1 MKKRFFAL
9 LLAVCIA
16 CTMLVMPAS
25 AGGSNTAVQAAV
37 MLGGLD
43 SGQDAGAALTRGQ
56 LAKLLAAFSSYRE
69 SAAAGNTSGALF
81 TDVAG
86 SDPLAA
92 PIRIAVQ
99 QGWMSGYSDG
109 SFRPSN
115 TVTLEEACAAVLNL
129 LGYDVTTLN
138 DTFPTAQL
146 NKARELGLRSDLAAG
161 QGDTLTIADGAL
173 LLYNALTAQTAEGET
188 YGSTLGLTVTDGQ
201 VDVSS
206 VLLED
211 VEGPFVADGSSQ
223 LPFEPEAVY
232 RNDEVTNSASLHTYD
247 VYYYNVN
254 ARTLWIYTTK
264 AAGRITAV
272 SPSASAPTSVT
283 VAGTEYT
290 IGSSQAASALSSL
303 NGGGVGQVVTLLL
316 GMDDEVVRVLTGSE
330 ADQVFYGVVQD
341 SSRSLIE
348 DNGADV
354 LQNVTVACTDGVT
367 RTVQVDKSLN
377 YPAGWLVEITVDEN
391 GESIRS
397 IDEKHTSGAFN
408 SGSTALGGTALA
420 EDVEILDT
428 TGEGMA
434 GTIRPSRLSGV
445 TLASDDVRYYTTNE
459 AGEIDRLILDN
470 VTGDLWT
477 YGVLDDVRN
486 LTDAAAA
493 AIDGTSG
500 SDTGSS
506 GSSLST
512 LADSILPTTSEILY
526 GIIDGSILSTFW
538 ESLTSSPSSSLST
551 LADSILPT
559 TSEILYGIIDGSIL
573 STFWESLTSSP
584 SSIASWLLSAAS
596 DSTTG
601 PLSSV
606 LGWLGDGASY
616 VCYIDGE
623 NTALNTSVKYPVVAG
638 GIAVGKNASDEVTS
652 MRQLMPVLIDG
663 LGAASATS
671 GGTRY
676 ETADDMQVYLW
687 YKGQYFATTLSQ
699 VNPEEYYLIGWR
711 DNMCCAAGNKIRV
724 LVAVKKD

>member
-1 MKKRFFAL
+1 MKKRICAL

-16 CTMLVMPAS
+16 CTMLAAPAS

-43 SGQDAGAALTRGQ
+43 STQDAGAALTRGQ
-56 LAKLLAAFSSYRE
+56 LAKLLTAFSPYRE
-69 SAAAGNTSGALF
+69 SAAGSSSGSVF

-86 SDPLAA
+86 SDPLAPA
-92 PIRIAVQ
+92 IRTAVQ

-109 SFRPSN
+109 SFRPEN
-115 TVTLEEACAAVLNL
+115 PVTLEEACAAALNL
-129 LGYDVTTLN
+129 LGYDVTTLSG
-138 DTFPTAQL
+138 TFPAAQL
-146 NKARELGLRSDLAAG
+146 NKARELGLRDDLAAG
-161 QGDTLTIADGAL
+161 QGDTLTIADGAV
-173 LLYNALTAQTAEGET
+173 LLYNALTASTAEGEV
-188 YGSTLGLTVTDGQ
+188 YGSTLGLTVTDGK

-211 VEGPFVADGSSQ
+211 VEGPFVSDGSTQ
-223 LPFEPEAVY
+223 LPFTPEAVY
-232 RNDEVTNSASLHTYD
+232 RNDEAAASAALSAYD
-247 VYYYNVN
+247 VYYYSAN

-290 IGSSQAASALSSL
+290 IGSPQAASALSSL

-330 ADQVFYGVVQD
+330 ADQVFYGVVQA
-341 SSRSLIE
+341 SSRSLVE

-377 YPAGWLVEITVDEN
+377 YPAGWLVEVTVDEN
-391 GESIRS
+391 GEHIQS
-397 IDEKHTSGAFN
+397 IDEKHTSGTFSA
-408 SGSTALGGTALA
+408 GGDALGSTALA

-434 GTIRPSRLSGV
+434 GTIRPSRLAGVRLDSG
-445 TLASDDVRYYTTNE
+445 DVRYYTTNA

-538 ESLTSSPSSSLST
+538 ESLTSSPSS
-551 LADSILPT
+551 
-559 TSEILYGIIDGSIL
+559 
-573 STFWESLTSSP
+573 
-584 SSIASWLLSAAS
+584 IASWLLSVAS

-652 MRQLMPVLIDG
+652 MQQLMPVLIDG

-711 DNMCCAAGNKIRV
+711 DNMGCAAGNKIRV

>member
-16 CTMLVMPAS
+16 CTMLVMTAS

-211 VEGPFVADGSSQ
+211 VEGPFVADGSTQ

-538 ESLTSSPSSSLST
+538 ESLTSSPSS
-551 LADSILPT
+551 
-559 TSEILYGIIDGSIL
+559 
-573 STFWESLTSSP
+573 
-584 SSIASWLLSAAS
+584 IASWLLSAAS

-652 MRQLMPVLIDG
+652 MQQLMPVLIDG

-711 DNMCCAAGNKIRV
+711 DNMGCAAGNKIRV

>member
-211 VEGPFVADGSSQ
+211 VEGPFVADGSTQ

-538 ESLTSSPSSSLST
+538 ESLTSSPSS
-551 LADSILPT
+551 
-559 TSEILYGIIDGSIL
+559 
-573 STFWESLTSSP
+573 
-584 SSIASWLLSAAS
+584 IASWLLSAAS

-652 MRQLMPVLIDG
+652 MQQLMPVLIDG

-699 VNPEEYYLIGWR
+699 VNPEEYYLTGWR
-711 DNMCCAAGNKIRV
+711 DNMGCAAGNKIRV

>member
-56 LAKLLAAFSSYRE
+56 LARLLAAFSSYRE

-211 VEGPFVADGSSQ
+211 VEGPFVADGSTQ

-538 ESLTSSPSSSLST
+538 ESLTSSPSS
-551 LADSILPT
+551 
-559 TSEILYGIIDGSIL
+559 
-573 STFWESLTSSP
+573 
-584 SSIASWLLSAAS
+584 IASWLLSAAS

-652 MRQLMPVLIDG
+652 MQQLMPVLIDG

-711 DNMCCAAGNKIRV
+711 DNMGCAAGNKIRV

>member
-16 CTMLVMPAS
+16 CTMLVMTAS

-211 VEGPFVADGSSQ
+211 VEGPFVADGSTQ

-232 RNDEVTNSASLHTYD
+232 RNDQVANSASLHTYD

-512 LADSILPTTSEILY
+512 LADSILPS
-526 GIIDGSILSTFW
+526 
-538 ESLTSSPSSSLST
+538 
-551 LADSILPT
+551 

-652 MRQLMPVLIDG
+652 MQQLMPVLIDG

-711 DNMCCAAGNKIRV
+711 DNMGCAAGNKIRV

>member
-43 SGQDAGAALTRGQ
+43 SGQDADAALTRGQ

-211 VEGPFVADGSSQ
+211 VEGPFVADDSTQ

-290 IGSSQAASALSSL
+290 IGSSQAALALSSL

-538 ESLTSSPSSSLST
+538 ESLTSSPSS
-551 LADSILPT
+551 
-559 TSEILYGIIDGSIL
+559 
-573 STFWESLTSSP
+573 
-584 SSIASWLLSAAS
+584 IASWLLSAAS

-652 MRQLMPVLIDG
+652 MQQLMPVLIDG

-711 DNMCCAAGNKIRV
+711 DNMGCAAGNKIRV

>member
-211 VEGPFVADGSSQ
+211 VEGPFVADDSTQ

-538 ESLTSSPSSSLST
+538 ESLTSSPSS
-551 LADSILPT
+551 
-559 TSEILYGIIDGSIL
+559 
-573 STFWESLTSSP
+573 
-584 SSIASWLLSAAS
+584 IASWLLSAAS

-616 VCYIDGE
+616 VCYVDGE

-652 MRQLMPVLIDG
+652 MQQLMPVLIDG

-711 DNMCCAAGNKIRV
+711 DNMGCAAGNKIRV

>member
-56 LAKLLAAFSSYRE
+56 LAKLLAAFSGYRE

-211 VEGPFVADGSSQ
+211 VEGPFVADGSTQ

-377 YPAGWLVEITVDEN
+377 YPAGWLVEVTVDEN

-526 GIIDGSILSTFW
+526 GIIDGSILSTF
-538 ESLTSSPSSSLST
+538 L
-551 LADSILPT
+551 
-559 TSEILYGIIDGSIL
+559 
-573 STFWESLTSSP
+573 ESLTSSP

-652 MRQLMPVLIDG
+652 MQQLMPVLIDG

-676 ETADDMQVYLW
+676 ETAGDMQVYLW

-711 DNMCCAAGNKIRV
+711 DNMGCAAGNKIRV

>member
-56 LAKLLAAFSSYRE
+56 LAKLLAAFSGYRE

-211 VEGPFVADGSSQ
+211 VEGPFVADGSTQ

-486 LTDAAAA
+486 LTDATAA

-512 LADSILPTTSEILY
+512 LADSILPS
-526 GIIDGSILSTFW
+526 
-538 ESLTSSPSSSLST
+538 
-551 LADSILPT
+551 

-652 MRQLMPVLIDG
+652 MQQLMPVLIDG

-711 DNMCCAAGNKIRV
+711 DNMGCAAGNKIRV

>member
-1 MKKRFFAL
+1 MKKRICAL

-16 CTMLVMPAS
+16 CTMLAAPAS

-43 SGQDAGAALTRGQ
+43 STQDAGAALTRGQ
-56 LAKLLAAFSSYRE
+56 LAKLLTAFSPYRE
-69 SAAAGNTSGALF
+69 SAAGSSSGSVF

-86 SDPLAA
+86 SDPLAPA
-92 PIRIAVQ
+92 IRTAVQ

-109 SFRPSN
+109 SFRPEN
-115 TVTLEEACAAVLNL
+115 PVTLEEACAAALNL
-129 LGYDVTTLN
+129 LGYDVTTLSG
-138 DTFPTAQL
+138 TFPAAQL
-146 NKARELGLRSDLAAG
+146 NKARELGLRDDLAAG
-161 QGDTLTIADGAL
+161 QGD
-173 LLYNALTAQTAEGET
+173 TAEGET
-188 YGSTLGLTVTDGQ
+188 YGSTLGLTVTDGK

-211 VEGPFVADGSSQ
+211 VEGPFVSDGSTQ
-223 LPFEPEAVY
+223 LPFTPEAVY
-232 RNDEVTNSASLHTYD
+232 RNDEAAASVALSAYD
-247 VYYYNVN
+247 VYYYSAN

-283 VAGTEYT
+283 VAGTEYV

-330 ADQVFYGVVQD
+330 ADQVFYGVVQA
-341 SSRSLIE
+341 SSRSLVE

-377 YPAGWLVEITVDEN
+377 YPAGWLVEVTVDEN
-391 GESIRS
+391 GEHIQS
-397 IDEKHTSGAFN
+397 IDEKHTSGTFSA
-408 SGSTALGGTALA
+408 GGDALGSTALA

-434 GTIRPSRLSGV
+434 GTIRPSRLAGV
-445 TLASDDVRYYTTNE
+445 TLDSGDVRYYTTNA

-500 SDTGSS
+500 GDSSAGS
-506 GSSLST
+506 GSSLSA
-512 LADSILPTTSEILY
+512 LADSVLPS
-526 GIIDGSILSTFW
+526 
-538 ESLTSSPSSSLST
+538 
-551 LADSILPT
+551 

-584 SSIASWLLSAAS
+584 SSIASWLLGAAADNTS
-596 DSTTG
+596 G
-601 PLSSV
+601 AVSSV
-606 LGWLGDGASY
+606 LGWLGKGASY
-616 VCYIDGE
+616 VCCIDGE
-623 NTALNTSVKYPVVAG
+623 NTTLNTSVKYPVVAG
-638 GIAVGKNASDEVTS
+638 GIAVGQNASGEVTS

-663 LGAASATS
+663 LGAAWASS
-671 GGTRY
+671 GGARY

-687 YKGQYFATTLSQ
+687 YKGQYFATTLAQ
-699 VNPEEYYLIGWR
+699 VDPEDYYLIGWR
-711 DNMCCAAGNKIRV
+711 DNMGCAAGSKIRV

>member
-129 LGYDVTTLN
+129 LGYDITTLN

-211 VEGPFVADGSSQ
+211 VEGPFVADGSTQ

-232 RNDEVTNSASLHTYD
+232 RNDEVTNSASLHTCD

-397 IDEKHTSGAFN
+397 IDEKHTSGAFS

-486 LTDAAAA
+486 LTNAAAA

-512 LADSILPTTSEILY
+512 LADSILPS
-526 GIIDGSILSTFW
+526 
-538 ESLTSSPSSSLST
+538 
-551 LADSILPT
+551 

-638 GIAVGKNASDEVTS
+638 GVAVGKNASDEVTS
-652 MRQLMPVLIDG
+652 MQQLMPVLIDG

-711 DNMCCAAGNKIRV
+711 DNMGCAAGNKIRV

>member
-25 AGGSNTAVQAAV
+25 AGGSHTAVQAAV

-69 SAAAGNTSGALF
+69 SAAAGNTSGAIF

-211 VEGPFVADGSSQ
+211 VEGPFVADGSTQ

-445 TLASDDVRYYTTNE
+445 TLASGDVRYYTTNE

-512 LADSILPTTSEILY
+512 LADSILPS
-526 GIIDGSILSTFW
+526 
-538 ESLTSSPSSSLST
+538 
-551 LADSILPT
+551 

-652 MRQLMPVLIDG
+652 MQQLMPVLIDG
-663 LGAASATS
+663 LGAASATC

-676 ETADDMQVYLW
+676 ETAGDMQVYLW

-711 DNMCCAAGNKIRV
+711 DNMGCAAGNKIRV

>member
-211 VEGPFVADGSSQ
+211 VEGPFVADGSTQ
-223 LPFEPEAVY
+223 LPFESEAVY

-493 AIDGTSG
+493 AINGTSG

-506 GSSLST
+506 G
-512 LADSILPTTSEILY
+512 
-526 GIIDGSILSTFW
+526 
-538 ESLTSSPSSSLST
+538 SSLST

-652 MRQLMPVLIDG
+652 MQQLMPVLIDG

-711 DNMCCAAGNKIRV
+711 DNMGCAAGNKIRV

>member
-25 AGGSNTAVQAAV
+25 AGGSHTAVQAAV

-81 TDVAG
+81 TNVAG

-211 VEGPFVADGSSQ
+211 VEGPFVADDSTQ

-348 DNGADV
+348 DNGADM

-434 GTIRPSRLSGV
+434 GTIRSSRLSGV

-538 ESLTSSPSSSLST
+538 ESLTSSPSS
-551 LADSILPT
+551 
-559 TSEILYGIIDGSIL
+559 
-573 STFWESLTSSP
+573 
-584 SSIASWLLSAAS
+584 IASWLLSAAS
-596 DSTTG
+596 DNTTG

-623 NTALNTSVKYPVVAG
+623 NTALNTSVKYSVVAG

-652 MRQLMPVLIDG
+652 MQQLMPVLIDG

-711 DNMCCAAGNKIRV
+711 DNMGCAAGNKIRV

>member
-43 SGQDAGAALTRGQ
+43 SGQDADAALTRGQ

-211 VEGPFVADGSSQ
+211 VEGPFVADGSTQ

-428 TGEGMA
+428 TEEGMA

-486 LTDAAAA
+486 LTSAAADV
-493 AIDGTSG
+493 IDEQIGRPSGDVTLPGGTT
-500 SDTGSS
+500 TGS
-506 GSSLST
+506 GNAA
-512 LADSILPTTSEILY
+512 ADVANIILPSTSDILY
-526 GIIDGSILSTFW
+526 GIIDGSIASTLW
-538 ESLTSSPSSSLST
+538 DSLTSSTGSVASYVLR
-551 LADSILPT
+551 LAADN
-559 TSEILYGIIDGSIL
+559 
-573 STFWESLTSSP
+573 
-584 SSIASWLLSAAS
+584 
-596 DSTTG
+596 TTG
-601 PLSSV
+601 AMSNI
-606 LGWLGDGASY
+606 LGWLGKGASY
-616 VCYIDGE
+616 VCYINGE
-623 NTALNTSVKYPVVAG
+623 SATLNTAVKYPVLAG
-638 GIAVGKNASDEVTS
+638 GVAVSRSPSGTVKN
-652 MRQLMPVLIDG
+652 MIQLMPVMIDKV
-663 LGAASATS
+663 GAASVMS
-671 GGTRY
+671 GSTRY
-676 ETADDMQVYLW
+676 ETADNMQVYLW
-687 YKGQYFATTLSQ
+687 YRGQYYPTTLAQ
-699 VNPEEYYLIGWR
+699 VNPAEYHLIGWY
-711 DNMCCAAGNKIRV
+711 DNLGCTAGNKIRV

>member
-25 AGGSNTAVQAAV
+25 AGGSNTAVQVAV

-211 VEGPFVADGSSQ
+211 VEGPFVADDSTQ

-538 ESLTSSPSSSLST
+538 ESLTSSPSS
-551 LADSILPT
+551 
-559 TSEILYGIIDGSIL
+559 
-573 STFWESLTSSP
+573 
-584 SSIASWLLSAAS
+584 IASWLLSAAS
-596 DSTTG
+596 DNTTG

-652 MRQLMPVLIDG
+652 MQQLMPVLIDG

-711 DNMCCAAGNKIRV
+711 DNMGCAAGNKIRV

>member
-129 LGYDVTTLN
+129 LGYNVTTLN

-211 VEGPFVADGSSQ
+211 VEGPFVADGSTQ
-223 LPFEPEAVY
+223 LPFEPEAIY

-538 ESLTSSPSSSLST
+538 ESLTSSPSS
-551 LADSILPT
+551 
-559 TSEILYGIIDGSIL
+559 
-573 STFWESLTSSP
+573 
-584 SSIASWLLSAAS
+584 IASWLLSAAS

-638 GIAVGKNASDEVTS
+638 GIAVGKNTSDEVTS
-652 MRQLMPVLIDG
+652 MQQLMPVLIDG

-711 DNMCCAAGNKIRV
+711 DNMGCAAGNKIRV

>member
-211 VEGPFVADGSSQ
+211 VEGPFVADGSTQ

-391 GESIRS
+391 GENIRS
-397 IDEKHTSGAFN
+397 IDEKRTSGAFN

-506 GSSLST
+506 GNSLST

-538 ESLTSSPSSSLST
+538 ESLTSS
-551 LADSILPT
+551 
-559 TSEILYGIIDGSIL
+559 
-573 STFWESLTSSP
+573 
-584 SSIASWLLSAAS
+584 LLSAAS

-652 MRQLMPVLIDG
+652 MQQLMPVLIDG

-711 DNMCCAAGNKIRV
+711 DNMGCAAGNKIRV

>member
-211 VEGPFVADGSSQ
+211 VEGPFVADGSTQ

-538 ESLTSSPSSSLST
+538 ESLTSSPSS
-551 LADSILPT
+551 
-559 TSEILYGIIDGSIL
+559 
-573 STFWESLTSSP
+573 
-584 SSIASWLLSAAS
+584 IASWLLSAAS

-652 MRQLMPVLIDG
+652 MQQLMPVLIDG

-676 ETADDMQVYLW
+676 ETADDMQAYLW

-711 DNMCCAAGNKIRV
+711 DNMGCAAGNKIRV

>member
-211 VEGPFVADGSSQ
+211 VEGPFVADGSTQ

-486 LTDAAAA
+486 LTSAAADV
-493 AIDGTSG
+493 IDEQIGRPSGDVTLPGGTT
-500 SDTGSS
+500 TGS
-506 GSSLST
+506 GNAA
-512 LADSILPTTSEILY
+512 ADVANIILPSTSDILY
-526 GIIDGSILSTFW
+526 GIIDGSIASTLW
-538 ESLTSSPSSSLST
+538 DSLTSSTGSVASYVLR
-551 LADSILPT
+551 LAADN
-559 TSEILYGIIDGSIL
+559 
-573 STFWESLTSSP
+573 
-584 SSIASWLLSAAS
+584 
-596 DSTTG
+596 TTG
-601 PLSSV
+601 AMSNI
-606 LGWLGDGASY
+606 LGWLGKGASY
-616 VCYIDGE
+616 VCYINGE
-623 NTALNTSVKYPVVAG
+623 SATLNTAVKYPVLAG
-638 GIAVGKNASDEVTS
+638 GVAVSRSPSGTVKNMV
-652 MRQLMPVLIDG
+652 QLMPVMIDKV
-663 LGAASATS
+663 GAASVMS
-671 GGTRY
+671 GSTRY
-676 ETADDMQVYLW
+676 ETADNMQVYLW
-687 YKGQYFATTLSQ
+687 YRGQYYPTTLAQ
-699 VNPEEYYLIGWR
+699 VNPAEYHLIGWY
-711 DNMCCAAGNKIRV
+711 DNLGCTAGNKIRV

>member
-211 VEGPFVADGSSQ
+211 VEGPFVADGSTQ

-354 LQNVTVACTDGVT
+354 LQNVTVTCTDGVT

-391 GESIRS
+391 GENIRS

-538 ESLTSSPSSSLST
+538 ESLTSSPSS
-551 LADSILPT
+551 
-559 TSEILYGIIDGSIL
+559 
-573 STFWESLTSSP
+573 
-584 SSIASWLLSAAS
+584 IASWLLSAAS

-652 MRQLMPVLIDG
+652 MQQLMPVLIDG

-711 DNMCCAAGNKIRV
+711 DNMGCAAGNKIRV